1 EFTSSAK
8 LVFCRLPRPSTM
20 RPRSWDPT
28 ARSGICSLTRSR
40 WFRPPGC
47 FSPGGNAVNSR
58 TSPPSLATRRKE
70 LEYPFAKEEAMRRI
84 VVFLA
89 ALLVTT
95 VAWAVDSTSYSLD
108 VDVSP
113 THQPSNYLCK
123 AIITDL
129 SNGTVIFAPS
139 IQLRAGAPA
148 NASIVEC

>member
-1 EFTSSAK
+1 
-8 LVFCRLPRPSTM
+8 
-20 RPRSWDPT
+20 
-28 ARSGICSLTRSR
+28 
-40 WFRPPGC
+40 
-47 FSPGGNAVNSR
+47 
-58 TSPPSLATRRKE
+58 
-70 LEYPFAKEEAMRRI
+70 MRRI

-148 NASIVEC
+148 NASIVEGDLLTAFKVSVDPESSRVTAEVTVTRAGKVISAQKSSVAVH